1 MTSVATSNTPRDRL
15 KPQALIKACNVDAQC
30 DGFRPTVHTRR
41 HASCS
46 EQYLMRAHSSE
57 PVSSRSRHSRG
68 LADMHAQSDTSEYTC
83 SRSHGA
89 VKLPLDSPLV
99 CAVAVPSRSSIDER
113 RRRRGRQ
120 SSAPDG
126 GNHPCLSR
134 TCQPLNARR
143 APASFKAQTRR
154 AKSPAFDTRASIC
167 RLRSSQCDARGLGR
181 V

>member
-57 PVSSRSRHSRG
+57 PVSSRSRQSRG
-68 LADMHAQSDTSEYTC
+68 LADMHAQSDTAST
-83 SRSHGA
+83 RA
-89 VKLPLDSPLV
+89 VGHTALSNFLLTPLSS
-99 CAVAVPSRSSIDER
+99 VPS
-113 RRRRGRQ
+113 
-120 SSAPDG
+120 P
-126 GNHPCLSR
+126 
-134 TCQPLNARR
+134 
-143 APASFKAQTRR
+143 
-154 AKSPAFDTRASIC
+154 SPAAAASTKEDEGAGANRARPTAGIIPVC
-167 RLRSSQCDARGLGR
+167 RAHVSLSTLAALLQASRPRPAEPNHQLSTLAHRSVDCGALSATPE